1 MFAHD
6 RKSFQWTCDNSDL
19 DFLSLLHAA
28 RMVGWSVNLGRAGVK
43 SEQDAREEQST
54 YLCSVRCVYELSAEK
69 WGERKYGGRRRG
81 ML

>member
-6 RKSFQWTCDNSDL
+6 RKSFEWTCDYSDHDL
-19 DFLSLLHAA
+19 LSLLCAA
-28 RMVGWSVNLGRAGVK
+28 RMVAWSVNLGQTAMK

-54 YLCSVRCVYELSAEK
+54 YLCSARRVYELSAEK